1 MPMYTVC
8 IARFNA
14 SSTINVYSAT
24 LDKAVTFSVDNIE
37 KSESKDE
44 YWSNFVRGAIKVY
57 REKSG
62 RALAGFD
69 LFIDTQVPLG
79 GGLSSSAS
87 LAVAVITVC
96 EALTGCSIAVGD
108 KALGAQ
114 WAENTFANKQ
124 PMWHHGPVDLGP
136 WQSGSGNVARLP
148 HRTHRLFPVHN
159 DELVF
164 MVINS
169 NVKHA

>member
-24 LDKAVTFSVDNIE
+24 LDRSVTFSVDKIV

-62 RALAGFD
+62 RSLAGFD
-69 LFIDTQVPLG
+69 VFIDTPVPLG

-96 EALTGCSIAVGD
+96 EALTGCSIA
-108 KALGAQ
+108 AIEPIA
-114 WAENTFANKQ
+114 
-124 PMWHHGPVDLGP
+124 
-136 WQSGSGNVARLP
+136 S
-148 HRTHRLFPVHN
+148 FPCTMTSWC
-159 DELVF
+159 LW
-164 MVINS
+164 
-169 NVKHA
+169 

>member
-1 MPMYTVC
+1 M
-8 IARFNA
+8 
-14 SSTINVYSAT
+14 
-24 LDKAVTFSVDNIE
+24 DNIV

-62 RALAGFD
+62 RSLVGFD

-114 WAENTFANKQ
+114 WAENTFARDRHFDFIWIDNNIFNK
-124 PMWHHGPVDLGP
+124 
-136 WQSGSGNVARLP
+136 SE
-148 HRTHRLFPVHN
+148 F
-159 DELVF
+159 
-164 MVINS
+164 
-169 NVKHA
+169 K